1 MRIYCKNIY
10 ICIYYMVIGYGL
22 GYIKVLEYFM
32 IGMNIICIC
41 IFLNIFFLFWVIELC
56 YLYNK

>member
-1 MRIYCKNIY
+1 MRMYCKNIY
-10 ICIYYMVIGYGL
+10 ICIYYMVIGYDL
-22 GYIKVLEYFM
+22 GYIKVLEYFR
-32 IGMNIICIC
+32 IGRNKICIC

>member
-1 MRIYCKNIY
+1 
-10 ICIYYMVIGYGL
+10 MVIGYDL
-22 GYIKVLEYFM
+22 GYIKVLEYFRV
-32 IGMNIICIC
+32 GRNIICIC